1 MALAYSAEEHAT
13 IESLARKGWTDKDIA
28 GVLSGRNENGVRQF
42 RLSKGIPSGAE
53 WAKRIARGE
62 AAPVALEPRP
72 DFEVAELP
80 SELPSADELR
90 ARRKKQYERKHLAKQ
105 ARRLIPVTVRID
117 GVFGVQHMG
126 DTHLDDDGTDLALV
140 ERHVEVAQGTE
151 GLFVGN
157 VGDFQN
163 NWVGRLARLYGEQST
178 SAAEAW
184 VLAEWLVRAV
194 PWLYLIGGNHDAWSG
209 AGDPLKWIARQKGAL
224 LEPHGA
230 RLALNTPADRTF
242 RINAR
247 HNWPGH
253 SQWNAAHGVGK
264 AIQMGIRDHVLTCG
278 HTHVSGYMVLKDP
291 QTALISHG
299 LQVASYKTHDRYA
312 EEKALKD
319 QTIFV
324 SPVTIF
330 DPQYGDDDL
339 RAVTTIFDPEAAAD
353 YLTWRRKQRGRKS
366 AEALAA

>member
-1 MALAYSAEEHAT
+1 MGIPWGANERAT
-13 IESLARKGWTDKDIA
+13 VEALARKGWTDKEIA
-28 GVLSGRNENGVRQF
+28 GALPGRNRNAVRQF
-42 RLSKGIPSGAE
+42 RMDNEIKSGGHWRAQV
-53 WAKRIARGE
+53 ARGE
-62 AAPVALEPRP
+62 AAPVAEPAA
-72 DFEVAELP
+72 DFEVGELP
-80 SELPSADELR
+80 SELPSADELI
-90 ARRKKQYERKHLAKQ
+90 ARRKDQYERKRVAKA
-105 ARRLIPVTVRID
+105 ARRLIPVTVKID

-126 DTHLDDDGTDLALV
+126 DPHVDDDGTDIALI
-140 ERHVEVAQGTE
+140 ERHIAIARDTP

-157 VGDFQN
+157 VGDYQN
-163 NWVGRLARLYGEQST
+163 NWVGRLARLYGEQTT

-184 VLAEWLVRAV
+184 VLVEWLVKAV

-230 RLALNTPADRTF
+230 RLGLATPSGRTF

-291 QTALISHG
+291 QDGLISHG
-299 LQVASYKTHDRYA
+299 LQVAAYKTIDRYA

-324 SPVTIF
+324 APVTIF
-330 DPQYGDDDL
+330 DPQYADDDL

-353 YLTWRRKQRGRKS
+353 YLTWRRRQNGPKS
-366 AEALAA
+366 VAALAA